1 MNKQTIDVIKA
12 ELLAAHAAIQRI
24 AAYVEGID
32 VTDDVHDEIVPEL
45 PVSLR
50 IGDDD
55 IPVLE
60 ATPQD
65 MADIADF
72 VAGPM
77 MVAPMGEGKADVQTK
92 KPTADAIPGAIF

>member
-12 ELLAAHAAIQRI
+12 ELLAAHASIQRI
-24 AAYVEGID
+24 AAYVDQFD

-45 PVSLR
+45 PDSLR

-77 MVAPMGEGKADVQTK
+77 MVAPEAKPDVKTK
-92 KPTADAIPGAIF
+92 VAADAIPGAIF

>member
-32 VTDDVHDEIVPEL
+32 VTDDVHDEVGHEL
-45 PVSLR
+45 PDSLR

-55 IPVLE
+55 IPALE
-60 ATPQD
+60 ATPQ
-65 MADIADF
+65 DIADF

-77 MVAPMGEGKADVQTK
+77 MAAPEAKPDVKTKVA
-92 KPTADAIPGAIF
+92 ADAIPGAIF

>member
-12 ELLAAHAAIQRI
+12 ELLAAHASIQRI
-24 AAYVEGID
+24 AAYVDQFD

-45 PVSLR
+45 PDSLR

-77 MVAPMGEGKADVQTK
+77 MVAPMGEGKADVKTK
-92 KPTADAIPGAIF
+92 VAADAIPGAIF